1 MTASSPHPRE
11 MLHELVDGRLRGEER
26 AGVER
31 HLATCPACRRE
42 LEVLRA
48 TKQAAARMFAPEA
61 PPPDLDSRVRAALDD
76 EDRQP
81 VRGSL
86 RRRWRRGPLFIYAA
100 LAAVLAA
107 GVWVLVRPRSAPADV
122 SRDYAEYRAGRLPLE
137 RLTADAPALDAYF
150 AQRNLGFPSRV
161 FDLGM
166 MGYRL
171 VGGRVHHVGR
181 RPSAF
186 FVYRGPAGQVLLCEM
201 YEGVAPAGAEVRL
214 HDGISFYLHHRR
226 QTTLVFWQEGDVVC
240 VLASDIASEEVVQLA
255 FAKAMKPP
263 PRPSQARLTP

>member
-11 MLHELVDGRLRGEER
+11 MLHELVDGRLAGEER

-31 HLATCPACRRE
+31 HLASCPACRQE

-48 TKQAAARMFAPEA
+48 TKQAAGRTFAAAA
-61 PPPDLDSRVRAALDD
+61 PPPDLDSRVRAALDA
-76 EDRQP
+76 EDRRP
-81 VRGSL
+81 VRAGL
-86 RRRWRRGPLFIYAA
+86 PPRGRRGRLFIYAA

-107 GVWVLVRPRSAPADV
+107 GIWVLVRPRSAPADV
-122 SRDYAEYRAGRLPLE
+122 SRAYAEYRVGRLPLE
-137 RLTADAPALDAYF
+137 RLTADAPALDAFF

-171 VGGRVHHVGR
+171 VGGRIHHVGR

-186 FVYRGPAGQVLLCEM
+186 FVYQGPAGQVLLCEM
-201 YEGVAPAGAEVRL
+201 YEGVPPAGAEVRL
-214 HDGISFYLHHRR
+214 HEGIRFQVHHRGK
-226 QTTLVFWQEGDVVC
+226 TTLVFWPEGDVVC
-240 VLASDIASEEVVQLA
+240 VLVSDIPSEEVVQLA

-263 PRPSQARLTP
+263 PRLTP

>member
-1 MTASSPHPRE
+1 MTVSAPHPRE
-11 MLHELVDGRLRGEER
+11 MLQELADGRLRGEEQS
-26 AGVER
+26 GVER
-31 HLATCPACRRE
+31 HLAECPACRQE

-48 TKQAAARMFAPEA
+48 TRQAAARTFAPE
-61 PPPDLDSRVRAALDD
+61 PPPPGLHSRVQAALDD
-76 EDRQP
+76 EDRRS
-81 VRGSL
+81 VREGL
-86 RRRWRRGPLFIYAA
+86 RRRGPLLLYAA
-100 LAAVLAA
+100 LAAVLVA
-107 GVWVLVRPRSAPADV
+107 GAWVLVRPRSASADV

-137 RLTADAPALDAYF
+137 RLTADAPTLDAFF

-181 RPSAF
+181 RPSAL

-201 YEGVAPAGAEVRL
+201 YAGDPPAGSEVRL
-214 HDGISFYLHHRR
+214 HDGIRFQVHHRGA
-226 QTTLVFWQEGDVVC
+226 TTLVFWQEGDIVC
-240 VLASDIASEEVVQLA
+240 VLVSDIASEEAVQLA

-263 PRPSQARLTP
+263 LSPSPRPR

>member
-26 AGVER
+26 AGVEQ
-31 HLATCPACRRE
+31 HLAACPACRQE

-48 TKQAAARMFAPEA
+48 TKQASARMFAPEA
-61 PPPDLDSRVRAALDD
+61 PPSDLVSRLRAALDD
-76 EDRQP
+76 EDRLRAGP
-81 VRGSL
+81 RRAW
-86 RRRWRRGPLFIYAA
+86 RRRAPFIYAT

-107 GVWVLVRPRSAPADV
+107 GVWVLIRPAPVPADV

-137 RLTADAPALDAYF
+137 RLTADAAALNAFF

-181 RPSAF
+181 EPSAF
-186 FVYRGPAGQVLLCEM
+186 FVYQGPAGQVLLCEM
-201 YEGVAPAGAEVRL
+201 YEGVPPAGTEDRL
-214 HDGISFYLHHRR
+214 HDGIIFHVHRR
-226 QTTLVFWQEGDVVC
+226 GHTTLVFWQEGDVAC
-240 VLASDIASEEVVQLA
+240 VLVSDIAPEEVVQLA

-263 PRPSQARLTP
+263 APPASDPR